1 MNGINQT
8 IVTRANELASLS
20 ARGENLI
27 AACAT
32 LSADET
38 KALEEAVWS
47 HSPNSKQLCFNS
59 DSLLCKQDAL
69 ARRFLEVDMSDYN
82 RINAGSILQSLFE
95 GPGE

>member
-32 LSADET
+32 LSVEET
-38 KALEEAVWS
+38 KALEEAVWN
-47 HSPNSKQLCFNS
+47 HPQFEATMIFIS
-59 DSLLCKQDAL
+59 D
-69 ARRFLEVDMSDYN
+69 
-82 RINAGSILQSLFE
+82 
-95 GPGE
+95 